1 MKGLT
6 MALKLSKLPKR
17 TPIKINIVL
26 KPETHD
32 AMVDYA
38 RIYEDTYGSKESIEE
53 LIPYM
58 IVNYL
63 DNDHAF
69 KKARRV
75 FNELNQEVN

>member
-1 MKGLT
+1 

-26 KPETHD
+26 NPETHE

-38 RIYEDTYGSKESIEE
+38 RIYEETYGSKESLEE
-53 LIPYM
+53 LIPFM
-58 IVNYL
+58 IAGFL

-69 KKARRV
+69 KKARK
-75 FNELNQEVN
+75 QK

>member
-17 TPIKINIVL
+17 TPVKVSIVL
-26 KPETHD
+26 NPEVHD
-32 AMVDYA
+32 TMIDYA
-38 RIYEDTYGSKESIEE
+38 RIYEETYGSKESIEE

-58 IVNYL
+58 VTGFL

-69 KKARRV
+69 KKARK
-75 FNELNQEVN
+75 NQKPLDSRS